1 MTAEKGSAVSNVT
14 KVSANHA
21 YRFALNTVTT
31 EKWAISDE
39 PHGQTR
45 GCKKSNFNGR
55 LYGGTCTSTS
65 HLNKFP

>member
-31 EKWAISDE
+31 EK
-39 PHGQTR
+39 
-45 GCKKSNFNGR
+45 
-55 LYGGTCTSTS
+55 
-65 HLNKFP
+65 